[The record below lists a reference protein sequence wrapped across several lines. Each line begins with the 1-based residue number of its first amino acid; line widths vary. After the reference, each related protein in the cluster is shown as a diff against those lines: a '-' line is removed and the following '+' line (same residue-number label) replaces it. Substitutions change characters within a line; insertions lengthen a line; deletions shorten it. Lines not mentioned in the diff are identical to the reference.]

1 MEITGNTERW
11 IVWVV
16 EDNAEFGR
24 QLQALLNLS
33 DSFQCERTFTSCEPA
48 LALLRSDEL
57 PDLVLMDIGLPGMGG
72 IEGIRQMKELTPS
85 LDIVILTV
93 FEDVDTILKGI
104 TAGAAGYLVKSS
116 SLEAI
121 VESLRAIRSG
131 GAPMNPQIARKLLSL
146 FPVPARTSGQY
157 GLSPRERQI
166 LTMLVEGLVK
176 KEIAAKLNVSFHT
189 IDHHL
194 RNIYAKLQ
202 VQSRSGAI
210 AKALKER
217 LL

>member
-1 MEITGNTERW
+1 MGSTGNSERW

-24 QLQALLNLS
+24 QLQTLLNLS
-33 DSFQCERTFTSCEPA
+33 DLFWCDRTFTSCEPA
-48 LALLRSDEL
+48 LALLRDDEL

-72 IEGIRQMKELTPS
+72 IEGIRQMKEFAPS
-85 LDIVILTV
+85 LDVVILTV

-104 TAGAAGYLVKSS
+104 TAGASGYLVKSS
-116 SLEAI
+116 SLDAI
-121 VESLRAIRSG
+121 VDSLRAIRSG
-131 GAPMNPQIARKLLSL
+131 GAPMNPQIARKLLTL
-146 FPVPARTSGQY
+146 FPGPLKPSEQY

-176 KEIAAKLNVSFHT
+176 KEIAANLGVSFHT

-194 RNIYAKLQ
+194 RNIYSKLQ
-202 VQSRSGAI
+202 VQSRTSAV